1 MDQPTLAQQTQQALD
16 DFLSGLPDE
25 QQKTVAA
32 TGTGNLRH
40 R

>member
-1 MDQPTLAQQTQQALD
+1 MDQPTLAQPTQPALD
-16 DFLSGLPDE
+16 DFISDLPDE

-32 TGTGNLRH
+32 AGSGNLRH